1 MESNNNFTDVSI
13 VISAMITSYARIYM
27 NKIKLDI
34 LNKKRSNLL
43 YGY

>member
-1 MESNNNFTDVSI
+1 
-13 VISAMITSYARIYM
+13 MITSYARIYM

-43 YGY
+43 YGYW